1 MFEGLLQPTHLLLI
15 FFIALLVFGP
25 KKIPDLGKSL
35 GESIREFKKAIAQDD
50 ERTDS
55 AAETPEQKS
64 ELTRLP

>member
-35 GESIREFKKAIAQDD
+35 GESIREFKKAIAQD
-50 ERTDS
+50 EEP
-55 AAETPEQKS
+55 AVNAPETPEKR
-64 ELTRLP
+64 TK